1 MLLEILLIILISCFV
16 GTGTLIYL
24 WWRKY
29 GKKIFDLIRNLNTIK
44 PVNNVNPNNKNQID
58 ELKSSMEMLN
68 NLMGT
73 IKKQPRRF
81 RFLLYQRRFY
91 R

>member
-16 GTGTLIYL
+16 ATGTLIYL

-29 GKKIFDLIRNLNTIK
+29 GKKIFDLVRNLNTIK

-73 IKKQPRRF
+73 IKKQPRR
-81 RFLLYQRRFY
+81 
-91 R
+91 

>member
-16 GTGTLIYL
+16 ATGTLIYL

-73 IKKQPRRF
+73 IKKQPRR
-81 RFLLYQRRFY
+81 
-91 R
+91 

>member
-1 MLLEILLIILISCFV
+1 MLLEILLIIFISCFFA
-16 GTGTLIYL
+16 TGTLIYL

-73 IKKQPRRF
+73 IKKQPRR
-81 RFLLYQRRFY
+81 
-91 R
+91 

>member
-16 GTGTLIYL
+16 ATGTLIYL

-73 IKKQPRRF
+73 IKKHPRR
-81 RFLLYQRRFY
+81 
-91 R
+91 

>member
-73 IKKQPRRF
+73 IKKQPRR
-81 RFLLYQRRFY
+81 
-91 R
+91 

>member
-16 GTGTLIYL
+16 ATGTLIYL

-29 GKKIFDLIRNLNTIK
+29 GKKIFDLIKNLSAIK

-58 ELKSSMEMLN
+58 ELKSSIGMLN

-73 IKKQPRRF
+73 IKKQPRR
-81 RFLLYQRRFY
+81 
-91 R
+91 